1 MRALPLRVYVGCLL
15 VVVGVAVAGVSHW
28 MMQQRLLDQSST
40 LAAERSTELYLSSLK
55 SEVEVSRMATAI
67 SAMRIFPS
75 QPNFYGLGEALDVIF
90 SRHRLAT
97 LSFSSDGWVA
107 SEAMTHTLKQSE
119 RVLMRLDIELAL
131 ESLDLPAAWRSQ
143 AELAVLFNEVSR
155 LALERHSRVKRDLVR
170 ETERFSQ
177 KCSSFII
184 LALGSVVV
192 GLLLLGTLIASRVRT
207 DAVGDHE
214 LV

>member
-1 MRALPLRVYVGCLL
+1 MRALPLRVYIGCLL
-15 VVVGVAVAGVSHW
+15 VVVGVVVAGVSHW
-28 MMQQRLLDQSST
+28 MMQQRLLDQSGS
-40 LAAERSTELYLSSLK
+40 LAAERSGELYLSSLK

-75 QPNFYGLGEALDVIF
+75 QPNFHGLGEALDVIF

-97 LSFSSDGWVA
+97 LSFSSDGWVG
-107 SEAMTHTLKQSE
+107 SEAMSYTLSQSE
-119 RVLMRLDIELAL
+119 RVLVRLDAELAV
-131 ESLDLPAAWRSQ
+131 ESLDLSAAWRSQ

-184 LALGSVVV
+184 VALGSVVV
-192 GLLLLGTLIASRVRT
+192 GLLLLGTLIASRVRMN
-207 DAVGDHE
+207 AVGDHE